1 MPSVISSL
9 FKNTRKKSKTKSKSK
24 SKSNSFTRRRNTL
37 ARTFLSNITKTIKR
51 RKILDNLRKKSS
63 ARKIQKSFKTALEK
77 ELDADVC
84 SICLS
89 KMLFKTLTT
98 TLPCGHEFHTKCI
111 KPVITNDYNA
121 RCPLCRAPIATATA
135 TAIARV
141 INQNNI
147 GSRQSIYRGSRN
159 QHRTR
164 QLRHVN
170 ISSLHDEWTRL
181 SRAATNARIKWQDQR
196 IKALAA
202 RERANRANFFN
213 RSRLVRIAEREEQL
227 ETTYLEDKNRSIR
240 ARSLFERRHSH
251 ILSQIIANS
260 RNSINSIN
268 SINSRNSINSNSN
281 VNNLDAG

>member
-63 ARKIQKSFKTALEK
+63 ARKIQKSFKIALEK

-135 TAIARV
+135 TATAIARV
-141 INQNNI
+141 INQTNI
-147 GSRQSIYRGSRN
+147 GSRHSIYRGSRN

-170 ISSLHDEWTRL
+170 IASLHDEWTRL
-181 SRAATNARIKWQDQR
+181 SRAATNARIKWHDQR
-196 IKALAA
+196 IKALAV

-213 RSRLVRIAEREEQL
+213 RSRLLRIAEREEQL

-268 SINSRNSINSNSN
+268 SINSNSN

>member
-1 MPSVISSL
+1 MPSFISSL
-9 FKNTRKKSKTKSKSK
+9 FKNTRKKSESK

-63 ARKIQKSFKTALEK
+63 ARKIQKSFKIALEK
-77 ELDADVC
+77 ELNADVC

-98 TLPCGHEFHTKCI
+98 TLPCGHKFHTKCI

-121 RCPLCRAPIATATA
+121 RCPLCRAPIP
-135 TAIARV
+135 V
-141 INQNNI
+141 IPTNQTINRNTNQTINRNNI

-170 ISSLHDEWTRL
+170 IASLHDEWTRL
-181 SRAATNARIKWQDQR
+181 SRAVTTARTKWHDQR

-240 ARSLFERRHSH
+240 AITSFERRHSH
-251 ILSQIIANS
+251 ILTQIITNS
-260 RNSINSIN
+260 RNSINS
-268 SINSRNSINSNSN
+268 RNSNSN